1 MDNETFVIVGG
12 GLAAARA
19 VEGMRDAG
27 HEGPIVVLSREDH
40 LPYERPPLSKEVLQG
55 KKPEDSAAAQPE
67 EWYAEHGVTL
77 RRGADVTGIDPDAH
91 TLTLADG
98 SEQAYDRLLLATG
111 SAIRPLDVPGA
122 DRPEVHYLRTVE
134 DAVAIRD
141 RLGKGIRVVV
151 VGAGWIGLEVAA
163 AARLAEADVTVVE
176 PQPTPLNAVVGPEVG
191 RWFADLHGSHGVAFR
206 FGDGVEAFEPG
217 DDDGNHAV
225 TVVTT
230 QGERL
235 LADLVVVGV
244 GIRPETGLAEAAGL
258 QVDDG
263 IVTDAAL
270 RTSDA
275 SIWAAGDVA
284 NAHNPRYRRRIRVE
298 HWANARNQGYAAGQ
312 SMAGRS
318 VDFDNIPYFYSDQY
332 DAGLEYSGYVP
343 RGTDADVVL
352 RGDPATGAFMAFWL
366 DGDDRVL
373 AGMHVNEWDSIE
385 DVKALID
392 ARRPVDRARLA
403 DPRTK
408 LTEVAAD
415 DS

>member
-1 MDNETFVIVGG
+1 MATETFVIVGG

-27 HEGPIVVLSREDH
+27 HEGPIVVLSRESH

-55 KKPEDSAAAQPE
+55 KKPEDSAAAQPK
-67 EWYAEHGVTL
+67 EWYAEHHVTL
-77 RRGADVTGIDPDAH
+77 RLGAEVTAIDPAAH
-91 TLTLADG
+91 MVTLADG
-98 SEQAYDRLLLATG
+98 GHQAYDRLLLVTG

-134 DAVAIRD
+134 DSVAIRD
-141 RLGKGIRVVV
+141 RLGKGVRVVV

-163 AARLAEADVTVVE
+163 AARLAEAEVTVVE
-176 PQPTPLNAVVGPEVG
+176 PQATPLNAVVGPEVG
-191 RWFADLHGSHGVAFR
+191 RWFADLHEGHGVTFR
-206 FGDGVEAFEPG
+206 FGDGVEAFEPE
-217 DDDGNHAV
+217 DDGV

-230 QGERL
+230 RGARL

-258 QVDDG
+258 TVDDG
-263 IVTDAAL
+263 VVTDAAL
-270 RTSDA
+270 RTSDS

-312 SMAGRS
+312 SMAGKS
-318 VDFDNIPYFYSDQY
+318 VEFDNIPYFYSDQY

-343 RGTDADVVL
+343 RGTDTDVVL
-352 RGDPATGAFMAFWL
+352 RGDPGKGSFMAFWL
-366 DGDDRVL
+366 DADGHVL
-373 AGMHVNEWDSIE
+373 AGMHVNEWDTI
-385 DVKALID
+385 DGVKALID
-392 ARRPVDRARLA
+392 AGRPVDRTRLA
-403 DPRTK
+403 DASVA
-408 LTEVAAD
+408 LEEVLAGEP
-415 DS
+415 